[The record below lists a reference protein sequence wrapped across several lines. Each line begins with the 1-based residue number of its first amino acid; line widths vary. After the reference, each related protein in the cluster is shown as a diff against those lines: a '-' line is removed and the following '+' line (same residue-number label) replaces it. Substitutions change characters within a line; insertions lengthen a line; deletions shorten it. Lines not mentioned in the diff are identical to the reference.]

1 MEIEV
6 NRNQPTM
13 DKQSALR
20 ALQVID
26 SVICSTDRKEL
37 CSGEFDELQ
46 SACASLMCSVKNNA
60 IAAEKAAWMV
70 EVIQAALIGKR
81 TNLYSSREAILDC
94 GTSLALLIE
103 GLPGSVH
110 YDGNLTLP

>member
-37 CSGEFDELQ
+37 CNGEFAELQ
-46 SACASLMCSVKNNA
+46 SACASLLSSVKNNA
-60 IAAEKAAWMV
+60 FAAEKAAWMV
-70 EVIQAALIGKR
+70 EVIKAAMIGR
-81 TNLYSSREAILDC
+81 SSNLCSSKEAILDC
-94 GTSLALLIE
+94 GTSLALFIE
-103 GLPGSVH
+103 GLPDSVQ
-110 YDGNLTLP
+110 YAGNLTVS